1 MNFFT
6 AVLSFL
12 LLLLA
17 SESHAIMAPMTTEQ
31 LTHSSQLV
39 VRGTVT
45 RVESYWCDDGKAI
58 FSKAYIF
65 VTDVIHGEDPSQE
78 IVVEYEGGEIGD
90 IGYRVSDSVLFEE
103 GEDTLLFLQDAVAA
117 RNASPGPAS
126 ESTGATALTR
136 SRHLVGK
143 AQGKYSIDR
152 AGIAR
157 KRGFSVLGEPG
168 SIDNNIEV
176 DKLIDK
182 IQRARP

>member
-1 MNFFT
+1 MKFFA
-6 AVLSFL
+6 AVFSFFL
-12 LLLLA
+12 FLLA
-17 SESHAIMAPMTTEQ
+17 SESHAIMVPMTTEQ
-31 LTHSSQLV
+31 LTKSAQLV

-45 RVESYWCDDGKAI
+45 RVESHWSDDGKAI

-65 VTDVIHGEDPSQE
+65 VTDVIHGDDPTQE

-90 IGYRVSDSVLFEE
+90 IGYRVSDSAQFEE

-117 RNASPGPAS
+117 RNASS
-126 ESTGATALTR
+126 DTALESAR
-136 SRHLVGK
+136 SAALVRPHHLVGK
-143 AQGKYSIDR
+143 AQGKYSIDG

-168 SIDNNIEV
+168 TIDNNIQV

-182 IQRARP
+182 IKRAKP

>member
-1 MNFFT
+1 MKFFAAT
-6 AVLSFL
+6 FSL
-12 LLLLA
+12 LLFLSA
-17 SESHAIMAPMTTEQ
+17 FESHAVMVPMTTEQ
-31 LTHSSQLV
+31 LTKSSQLV

-45 RVESYWCDDGKAI
+45 RVESYWSDDGKAI

-90 IGYRVSDSVLFEE
+90 MGYRVSDSAVFEE
-103 GEDTLLFLQDAVAA
+103 GEDTLLFLQDSAAA
-117 RNASPGPAS
+117 RNAPSDPAA
-126 ESTGATALTR
+126 ESTGAAALTK

-157 KRGFSVLGEPG
+157 KRGFSLLGEPG
-168 SIDNNIEV
+168 TIDNNIEV

-182 IQRARP
+182 IERARP